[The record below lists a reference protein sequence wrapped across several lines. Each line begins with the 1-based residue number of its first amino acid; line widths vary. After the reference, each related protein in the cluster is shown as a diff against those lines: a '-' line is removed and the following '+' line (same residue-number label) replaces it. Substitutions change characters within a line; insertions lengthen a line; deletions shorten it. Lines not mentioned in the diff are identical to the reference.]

1 MNDNILAKLRAEKHM
16 TQAQLAAA
24 SGVHIQNI
32 SKIERGDKPL
42 SNLRL
47 STALALADAL
57 GVDPHCFIDP

>member
-1 MNDNILAKLRAEKHM
+1 MTDNILARLRIAKQM

-24 SGVHIQNI
+24 SGVHVQAL
-32 SKIERGDKPL
+32 SKLERGERPL

-57 GVDPHCFIDP
+57 EADPHLFLDE